1 MTPVPETVSV
11 DAPEPL
17 SPSPSA
23 DGSSVVSRT
32 PAAMSMSPPRPKP
45 QQQLPQHSTPV
56 PGSPA
61 PSSAADRSP
70 AITPTQQQR
79 MDVFLPAETG
89 VVLGLQQLERQQDE
103 AERRRREDEAERRR
117 REQLAAQA
125 QQQPQPQTT
134 TTTNTQQTTRPQQQQ
149 TQQQQQ
155 HTPPTQRV
163 HSSPITMRYLDD
175 DTAPSSTLESATRD
189 AASHTGDGSLGS
201 GDDSSAQQQQQY
213 KESNKFG
220 RMIKKTKKRL
230 SSNDF
235 LRRRSSG
242 DLDDPAAEDEE
253 EGAVDA
259 LIYGHL
265 QKLGRNGKWQ
275 TRWFESDGE
284 CLSYYKTSKR
294 SKLLATLDLEKV
306 GAIVVNEDDPKG
318 CSFTIQVLGRPYYLR
333 AESRAACKDWVI
345 TLNRVKEARLQQGN
359 VKLIHL
365 RKHILFRSPPD
376 LLTGN
381 ETAYTQGIAI
391 ENPHR
396 PRTRAVDEST
406 MENIEEMMHRSE
418 VDPTEPTAVAPAA
431 YYHQT
436 DDTESLSQVV
446 LARWQKRKTS
456 MNRLASKLAKWARS
470 LNKYRCAESE
480 VEGGARLDRHVHPPG
495 HDNMTKS
502 GNPAFLQSAPSPVPE
517 HEVVPPPKDA
527 ALSGWIGKETSLAV
541 NAGPVVLD
549 PDEALEALDVIENIE
564 TQVTNDP
571 VPHSVTSVGS
581 PLAPEVEVEE
591 TRELS

>member
-1 MTPVPETVSV
+1 MTPVPDTASV
-11 DAPEPL
+11 DLPEPL
-17 SPSPSA
+17 SPSPST

-32 PAAMSMSPPRPKP
+32 PVPMSLSPPRPTP
-45 QQQLPQHSTPV
+45 QQQQLPQHSTPV

-61 PSSAADRSP
+61 PSSVATERSP
-70 AITPTQQQR
+70 AITPTQQR
-79 MDVFLPAETG
+79 IDVLSPAETG

-103 AERRRREDEAERRR
+103 AERRRREEEEKQRR
-117 REQLAAQA
+117 REQQLAAQQA
-125 QQQPQPQTT
+125 QQQSTT
-134 TTTNTQQTTRPQQQQ
+134 STPQQPR
-149 TQQQQQ
+149 QQQQ
-155 HTPPTQRV
+155 HTPHV
-163 HSSPITMRYLDD
+163 HASPITVRYLDD

-189 AASHTGDGSLGS
+189 AASHTTGDGSLGS
-201 GDDSSAQQQQQY
+201 GDDSSAQQQGEY

-242 DLDDPAAEDEE
+242 DDLDDPANEDEE

-345 TLNRVKEARLQQGN
+345 TLNRVKEAKLQQGN

-376 LLTGN
+376 LLTGEEAAFN
-381 ETAYTQGIAI
+381 QGIAI
-391 ENPHR
+391 EKPHR
-396 PRTRAVDEST
+396 PRTRAVDESS
-406 MENIEEMMHRSE
+406 MENIEQMMHQSE
-418 VDPTEPTAVAPAA
+418 VETTEPNAAGAA

-446 LARWQKRKTS
+446 LAKWQKRRTS
-456 MNRLASKLAKWARS
+456 MNQLASKLAKWARS
-470 LNKYRCAESE
+470 LKKYRCAESE
-480 VEGGARLDRHVHPPG
+480 VDTGARLDRHVHPPG
-495 HDNMTKS
+495 HDNMIKNAT
-502 GNPAFLQSAPSPVPE
+502 NPVLD

-527 ALSGWIGKETSLAV
+527 AVSGWIGKETSLAAK
-541 NAGPVVLD
+541 AGPVVLD
-549 PDEALEALDVIENIE
+549 PDEALEALDVVENIE
-564 TQVTNDP
+564 TQVKSDP
-571 VPHSVTSVGS
+571 IPHTVTSVGS
-581 PLAPEVEVEE
+581 PMAPEIEVEE